1 MVLID
6 RHRMFYKGLVPIWIA
21 GANLIKA
28 GDYMNIFRTEKNFYS
43 NFIWP
48 FLFSAA
54 MLLVHPFFLIGI
66 RVQCADFHWRGVS
79 SQKPYKYSIT
89 AAQHIMKT
97 QGIRGFY
104 KGFGPSFILYCIL
117 SYT

>member
-6 RHRMFYKGLVPIWIA
+6 RHRMFYKGLVPISIA

-28 GDYMNIFRTEKNFYS
+28 ADYMNILRTEKNFYS

-48 FLFSAA
+48 FLFSAS

-66 RVQCADFHWRGVS
+66 RV
-79 SQKPYKYSIT
+79 
-89 AAQHIMKT
+89 
-97 QGIRGFY
+97 
-104 KGFGPSFILYCIL
+104 
-117 SYT
+117 